1 MTVDDQRRPERVR
14 FVVLAAYR
22 RFPGCCME
30 PVEVGQPMA
39 RTTHGHYVHAVC
51 APECLR

>member
-30 PVEVGQPMA
+30 PIEDA
-39 RTTHGHYVHAVC
+39 RRLTALLKETDAH
-51 APECLR
+51 R